1 VAHDLP
7 KSRHVD
13 LWQALHE
20 LAPSAVDPSLK
31 TLFLRGDACRG
42 IYMVEE
48 GRVRLLLAP
57 ERPSSVAFEIAGP
70 GSVLGLAETLSGADY
85 KLTAQA
91 QLGTRLTY
99 IDRQR
104 FLIHLSEDQHFC
116 LQIVQLLSEDLHSLY
131 HRVRTLLPQSGRSR
145 PARA

>member
-20 LAPSAVDPSLK
+20 LAPSVVDSSQEP
-31 TLFLRGDACRG
+31 LFRRGDACRG

-48 GRVRLLLAP
+48 GRVRLLLAA
-57 ERPSSVAFEIAGP
+57 EQPSSVAFEIAGP

-85 KLTAQA
+85 KLTAEA
-91 QLGTRLTY
+91 QMGTRLTY

-104 FLIHLSEDQHFC
+104 FLSHLSEDQHFC

-145 PARA
+145 PVRA

>member
-20 LAPSAVDPSLK
+20 LAPSAVDPSQK
-31 TLFLRGDACRG
+31 TLFLRGDTCRG

-48 GRVRLLLAP
+48 GRVRLLLVP

-70 GSVLGLAETLSGADY
+70 GSVLGLAETLSGVEY
-85 KLTAQA
+85 KLTAEVPS
-91 QLGTRLTY
+91 GTRVTH
-99 IDRQR
+99 IDRQC
-104 FLIHLSEDQHFC
+104 FLSHLSEDQHFS

-131 HRVRTLLPQSGRSR
+131 HRVRTLVPQSGRSR

>member
-20 LAPSAVDPSLK
+20 LAPSTVDPSQE
-31 TLFLRGDACRG
+31 TLFRRGDACRG

-48 GRVRLLLAP
+48 GRIRLLLVP
-57 ERPSSVAFEIAGP
+57 ERPGSVAFEIAGP

-85 KLTAQA
+85 KLTAEA
-91 QLGTRLTY
+91 PLGTRVTH

-104 FLIHLSEDQHFC
+104 FLKRLSEDQHLC

-131 HRVRTLLPQSGRSR
+131 HRVRTLAPLSGRPR